1 MGKTDLAKE
10 QDKTINTKEKP
21 SAGMYLLKKGQS
33 GVFRLVFSRM
43 SIVLGLLLFNIA
55 MLLAVFS
62 WFEELLPLFY
72 GAGTVLVAAMV
83 IYLINSRMDASAKI
97 TWLIVMMLLPVFG
110 ALLYLYTQAETGH
123 RAMKKRL
130 QNMYAATKN
139 RLPLTQG
146 AAKLAEEDPGAAAM
160 TKYVSGITGI
170 PVYQNTEVTYF
181 PSGEEMLAQMLQE
194 LEKATASIY
203 LEYFIID
210 EGIMWGSIL
219 DILARKAAE
228 GVDVR
233 VMYDGMCE
241 FMLLPKGYAEKLQK
255 LGIRCRVFAPVTP
268 FVSTYYNY
276 RDHRKILTVDGKIA
290 FTGGINLADEYMNAK
305 TLYGHWKDTAVML
318 SGEAAGGLEHMFL
331 QAWNLKEKAFVLPEP
346 EADPPHI
353 PDCKGFVMPY
363 FEDPLDDEHVGE
375 QVYID
380 ILNRAGRYVHIM
392 TPYLI
397 LDGELEAALK
407 YAAKRGVEV
416 TLLLPGIPDKKIP
429 YALAKSHYP
438 ALTEAGVKIYEYT
451 PGFVHAKVMV
461 ADDKEA
467 VVGTINLDYR
477 SLYHHFEC
485 AVYLHNV
492 QCIRDIVC
500 DFAAAVAQSRIV
512 TPQSIKKE
520 KFFYKVTGRL
530 LKVIAP
536 LL

>member
-1 MGKTDLAKE
+1 M
-10 QDKTINTKEKP
+10 DKPNWEKKQEETIGAAENRT
-21 SAGMYLLKKGQS
+21 AAMHLLKKGQS
-33 GVFRLVFSRM
+33 GFFRLVFSRM
-43 SIVLGLLLFNIA
+43 SIVLAMLLFNIA
-55 MLLAVFS
+55 ILLAIFG

-72 GAGTVLVAAMV
+72 GAGTILVAAMV
-83 IYLINSRMDASAKI
+83 IYLINSPMDASAKI
-97 TWLIVMMLLPVFG
+97 TWLIVIMLLPVFG
-110 ALLYLYTQAETGH
+110 ALLYLYTQTELGY

-130 QNMYAATKN
+130 QTLYAATKD
-139 RLPLTQG
+139 RLQLTQG
-146 AAKLAEEDPGAAAM
+146 AAKLAEQDPGAGAM
-160 TKYVSGITGI
+160 TRYVSGVTGI

-181 PSGEEMLAQMLQE
+181 SGGEEMLTQMLQE

-219 DILARKAAE
+219 DVLARKAAQ

-233 VMYDGMCE
+233 VLYDGTCE
-241 FMLLPKGYAEKLQK
+241 FILLPKGYGEKLQK
-255 LGIRCRVFAPVTP
+255 LGIQCRVFAPVTP
-268 FVSTYYNY
+268 FVSTHYNY
-276 RDHRKILTVDGKIA
+276 RDHRKILTVDGNIA
-290 FTGGINLADEYMNAK
+290 FTGGINLADEYINARPR
-305 TLYGHWKDTAVML
+305 YGHWKDTGVML
-318 SGEAAGGLEHMFL
+318 RGEAAKGLEHMFL
-331 QAWNLKEKAFVLPEP
+331 QAWNLKEKAFVFPEP
-346 EADPPHI
+346 EANPTCTA
-353 PDCKGFVMPY
+353 DCQGFVMPY
-363 FEDPLDDEHVGE
+363 FEDPLDDEHVAE
-375 QVYID
+375 QVYMD
-380 ILNRAGRYVHIM
+380 ILNRAKRYVHIM

-397 LDGELEAALK
+397 LDGELESALK

-438 ALTEAGVKIYEYT
+438 SLTQAGVKIYEYT

-461 ADDKEA
+461 ADDREA

-492 QCIRDIVC
+492 PCIRDIVD
-500 DFAAAVAQSRIV
+500 DFAATVAQSESV
-512 TPQSIKKE
+512 TPQSIRQE
-520 KFFYKVTGRL
+520 KLFYKAAGRL